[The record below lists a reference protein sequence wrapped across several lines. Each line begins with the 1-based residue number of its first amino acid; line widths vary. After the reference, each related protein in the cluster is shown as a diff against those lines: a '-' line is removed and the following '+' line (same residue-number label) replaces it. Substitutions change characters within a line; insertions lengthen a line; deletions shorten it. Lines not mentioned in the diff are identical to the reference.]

1 MRIMKAAMAVLFFL
15 FVFMFT
21 TLAWG
26 QPCPPV
32 DVNLSV
38 ADQAQTWWMVLLDFL
53 VQLSAPFVTA
63 ILGVLGTWLVR
74 KLTKKWDVEKQDAMV
89 NLTNNLIASG
99 VAFAEEQG
107 RKALRSGKP
116 RTKGADKLGMATD
129 YIQRQLDS
137 SGLPG
142 IAEEELV
149 KLIEARLQQ
158 ERSKPD
164 GIVPDTPAEN
174 GDQAEAEEEA
184 EAEE

>member
-1 MRIMKAAMAVLFFL
+1 
-15 FVFMFT
+15 
-21 TLAWG
+21 
-26 QPCPPV
+26 
-32 DVNLSV
+32 
-38 ADQAQTWWMVLLDFL
+38 
-53 VQLSAPFVTA
+53 
-63 ILGVLGTWLVR
+63 
-74 KLTKKWDVEKQDAMV
+74 
-89 NLTNNLIASG
+89 
-99 VAFAEEQG
+99 
-107 RKALRSGKP
+107 
-116 RTKGADKLGMATD
+116 MATD

-184 EAEE
+184 KAEE